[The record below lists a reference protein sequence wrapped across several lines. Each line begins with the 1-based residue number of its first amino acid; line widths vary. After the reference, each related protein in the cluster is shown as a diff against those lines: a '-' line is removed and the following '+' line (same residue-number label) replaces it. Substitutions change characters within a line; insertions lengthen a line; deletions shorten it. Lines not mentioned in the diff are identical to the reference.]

1 MSLSFGI
8 LIFPNVQL
16 LDVAGPNDA
25 FAAVPGADVHLIW
38 KDLNPVPTT
47 SGMEIKPSVTL
58 ETCPQLDVLCIPGGG
73 GVNPLLTDEAVLGFV
88 RHTAKEA
95 RYVTSVCTGSLVLGK
110 AGILQGKRATSHW
123 NAIEFLGK
131 LGAIPAEG
139 RVVRDGNVYT
149 AGGITSGIDFGLSII
164 SDLLGED
171 EARTVQLAIE
181 YAPAPPFDCGTPDL
195 APAGIVAKARSR
207 MEQTRQERLSLIG

>member
-25 FAAVPGADVHLIW
+25 FAAIPGAVVHLIW
-38 KDLNPVPTT
+38 KDTSPVSTT
-47 SGMEIKPSVTL
+47 SGMNIRPTTTL
-58 ETCPQLDVLCIPGGG
+58 ATCPKLDVLCIPGGG
-73 GVNPLLTDEAVLGFV
+73 GVNPLLTDDVVLDFV
-88 RHTAKEA
+88 REKAREV
-95 RYVTSVCTGSLVLGK
+95 RYVTSVCTGSLVLGM
-110 AGILQGKRATSHW
+110 AGILKGKRATSHW
-123 NAIEFLGK
+123 NAVEFLGK
-131 LGAIPAEG
+131 LGAIASDE
-139 RVVRDGNVYT
+139 RVVRDGNIYT

-171 EARTVQLAIE
+171 EAKTVQLAIE

-195 APAGIVAKARSR
+195 ATPALVERARGR
-207 MEQTRQERLSLIG
+207 MEKSRQERLALIG